1 MLFNAVKEYQRKT
14 NAGIII
20 VSHSM
25 EDLSKMCDKLLV
37 LSRGEVKK
45 FGTVKEVFLDSEEL
59 NKLGLDVP
67 MITQVMLELKK
78 RGLDIP
84 SDIFSTEEAVK
95 VILDVIKRGVSND

>member
-1 MLFNAVKEYQRKT
+1 MNSLSDRFTKRQ
-14 NAGIII
+14 IIN
-20 VSHSM
+20 H
-25 EDLSKMCDKLLV
+25 
-37 LSRGEVKK
+37 
-45 FGTVKEVFLDSEEL
+45 DSQL